1 MISWT
6 QLLTVLGITSFLAF
20 LWQFLFNLVV
30 SKRKKKNS
38 EDSEL
43 RKGVQALLRDRLS
56 QEYKVYTEKGC
67 ISLDE
72 KSNYENM
79 YKSYHALGKNGV
91 MDTLYSEVMKLPIT
105 NKKEK

>member
-6 QLLTVLGITSFLAF
+6 QLFTVLGITSFLAF
-20 LWQFLFNLVV
+20 LWQFIFNLVV
-30 SKRKKKNS
+30 SKRKKKSN

-56 QEYKVYTEKGC
+56 QEYKVYTEKKC

-79 YKSYHALGKNGV
+79 YKSYHAFGKNGV
-91 MDTLYSEVMKLPIT
+91 MDTLYNEVMKLPIS
-105 NKKEK
+105 NERK

>member
-6 QLLTVLGITSFLAF
+6 QLLTVLGITSFLGF
-20 LWQFLFNLVV
+20 LWQFIFNAIMN
-30 SKRKKKNS
+30 KRKKKNN
-38 EDSEL
+38 EDFEL

-56 QEYKVYTEKGC
+56 QEYKTYTEKGF
-67 ISLDE
+67 ITLDE

-91 MDTLYSEVMKLPIT
+91 MDTLYNEVMKLPT